1 MDISGPCQFTAV
13 ARTGKVM
20 LADSKSCLQ
29 GPPLSAA
36 VAADKTQDTVK
47 SGFKSTF
54 GMS

>member
-1 MDISGPCQFTAV
+1 MDISGPCPFSAV

-20 LADSKSCLQ
+20 LADRKEWLQ

-36 VAADKTQDTVK
+36 VAVDKTQDTVK